1 VIATCGRSQT
11 AALDGVAWGGM
22 FVFGVV
28 MALIGAVMPVL
39 SQHIGFGL
47 GDVGRLFLV
56 MNGTMLVTSLVVG
69 PAMDRLG
76 IKAPLALGAWIVA
89 VALWAIAGA
98 SRFADLLPAI
108 VGLGLGGGALNAGT
122 NTLVADLHDDPVRK
136 AGALNVLGVFFG
148 FGALFLPLSI
158 GALLVHVGLAGLLLA
173 AAALCVIIGLTA
185 VVLPF
190 PAAKQERGWA
200 PSQIP
205 QLARDP
211 LVLALAFLLFFESGN
226 EFVLGGYVAA
236 FLTRELSVSIAGASY
251 LLGVYWAVL
260 ILSRLLLGRAVRRF
274 GANRVVVLGA
284 LAAAAGAVII
294 AAAPTAVV
302 AVIGIVLTS
311 AALAGIFPTVLGLA
325 GTAFP
330 TRSGTVFG
338 ILFTVGLTGG
348 MTMPWLAGQ
357 LAESAGLRMV
367 LALAA
372 ANFVA
377 VATFGALAQ
386 RFNRSPSLTQDPL
399 SR

>member
-1 VIATCGRSQT
+1 LIPTPGRSHT

-39 SQHIGFGL
+39 SEHIGFGL

-56 MNGTMLVTSLVVG
+56 MNATMLVTSLLVG
-69 PAMDRLG
+69 PAMDRFG

-89 VALWAIAGA
+89 AALWTIAGA
-98 SRFADLLPAI
+98 SRFADLVPAI
-108 VGLGLGGGALNAGT
+108 AGLGLGGGALNAGT

-158 GALLVHVGLAGLLLA
+158 GALLTHVGLARLLLGA
-173 AAALCVIIGLTA
+173 AVLCVVVGLTA

-190 PAAKQERGWA
+190 PAAKQGRGWA

-211 LVLALAFLLFFESGN
+211 LVLALALLLFFESGN
-226 EFVLGGYVAA
+226 EFLLGGYVAA
-236 FLTRELSVSIAGASY
+236 FLTRELRVSIAAASY
-251 LLGVYWAVL
+251 LLAAYWAVL
-260 ILSRLLLGRAVRRF
+260 IVSRVLLGRAVRRF

-284 LAAAAGAVII
+284 LAAAAGALII
-294 AAAPTAVV
+294 AAAPTTLV
-302 AVIGIVLTS
+302 AIIGIVLTS

-357 LAESAGLRMV
+357 LAESAGLRIV
-367 LALAA
+367 LVFAA
-372 ANFVA
+372 GNFVA
-377 VATFGALAQ
+377 VAILGLLA
-386 RFNRSPSLTQDPL
+386 RRAGRHL
-399 SR
+399 